1 MLLTHSSESPTHWVL
16 RMFKAET
23 RSPQQLLGSDPR
35 KPFFQVDEWRG
46 IREARLLFVVTVTRK
61 TFKKVAL
68 KMSRGF
74 LLSDLPLGG
83 HLPKPADYR
92 DLPGDLVAKTLSS
105 Q

>member
-16 RMFKAET
+16 GMFKAET
-23 RSPQQLLGSDPR
+23 RSPQRLPGSDPQ
-35 KPFFQVDEWRG
+35 KSFFQVDEGRG

-74 LLSDLPLGG
+74 LYQICLEEGIFQSLLII
-83 HLPKPADYR
+83 AAS
-92 DLPGDLVAKTLSS
+92 LVVR
-105 Q
+105 